1 MFDQLAFPVIG
12 VAQTLEHMCAR
23 RQLQQQTDFG
33 RSRLHKEAVFKILQ
47 HDVVLLQGVIERLDI
62 RTHLLGPAV
71 WQRSCSQEV
80 HQMNIWLAVQNIKTF
95 DPLTVGSIAVIFL
108 CPGIICNELGR
119 QQSFFELMSLLY
131 QQLRKSLALG
141 ELLIRGVA
149 GNYRADAASFLHI
162 TFLRQL
168 LDRAADCHFAD
179 PELLFE
185 LRLGR
190 NDAAQRIDAVQ
201 NPVFEDFLDLL
212 I

>member
-1 MFDQLAFPVIG
+1 M
-12 VAQTLEHMCAR
+12 
-23 RQLQQQTDFG
+23 
-33 RSRLHKEAVFKILQ
+33 
-47 HDVVLLQGVIERLDI
+47 DI
-62 RTHLLGPAV
+62 RIHLVGPAF

-80 HQMNIWLAVQNIKTF
+80 HQMNIRLSVQNIQTF
-95 DPLTVGSIAVIFL
+95 DPLAVGSIPVVFL
-108 CPGIICNELGR
+108 RPGFVHNELGG
-119 QQSFFELMSLLY
+119 QQSFFKPMALLY

-141 ELLIRGVA
+141 ELLIRGIA

-168 LDRAADCHFAD
+168 LDRAADCHLAD
-179 PELLFE
+179 PEFLFE
-185 LRLGR
+185 QRLGR